1 MRHLSVVLLVTLA
14 VVLAGPSAQAAPP
27 TIERFPVEDTFVDEE
42 SCDFPVDVHVTGFLV
57 HIEWVDQD
65 GNVRFIEAAPQLKL
79 TLTNLDSGET
89 ITINVSGP
97 LQVTQNADGGFTAV
111 ETGLWGRFENPK
123 TGEPGLFQSAGR
135 RVISVDAEGNVSD
148 QFVGRVTDLCAEL
161 AA

>member
-1 MRHLSVVLLVTLA
+1 MLLVMLA

-27 TIERFPVEDTFVDEE
+27 TIERFPIDDQFRDED
-42 SCDFPVDVHVTGFLV
+42 SCDFPVEVHTTGFIV

-65 GNVRFIEAAPQLKL
+65 GNVRFIEASPQLKL

-89 ITINVSGP
+89 ITVNVSGP

-111 ETGLWGRFENPK
+111 ETGLWGRTENPE

-148 QFVGRVTDLCAEL
+148 RFVGRVIDLCAEL